1 MPTGTLTPMP
11 TTNTTPTPANW
22 VVVDVETSG
31 TDPQTCRV
39 LSIAALALN
48 PDGSIDDTLISL
60 LNPGVDPGPT
70 HIHGLT
76 RHTLAGQ
83 PQFSDIAP
91 ALIAL
96 LDGRILVAHN
106 AAFDYAF
113 LAAEAHRA
121 NLTLPTSEVLCTVEL
136 AARLN
141 LDTDNVKLATLA
153 QHWGIPQS
161 RPHDALD
168 DAAVLARI
176 LTHALAA
183 ATDQHITVPIRPP
196 STLPAPTFTARPT
209 AA

>member
-1 MPTGTLTPMP
+1 MA
-11 TTNTTPTPANW
+11 TTNTTPTPTNW

-48 PDGSIDDTLISL
+48 PDGTIGDSLVSL
-60 LNPGVDPGPT
+60 LNPDVDPGPT

-91 ALIAL
+91 ALRTL
-96 LDGRILVAHN
+96 LADRILVAHN

-121 NLTLPTSEVLCTVEL
+121 NLTLPTSQVLCTVEL
-136 AARLN
+136 ATRLN
-141 LDTDNVKLATLA
+141 LDTDNLKLATLA
-153 QHWGIPQS
+153 QHWDIPQS

-168 DAAVLARI
+168 DAAVLARV
-176 LTHALAA
+176 LTHALAVA
-183 ATDQHITVPIRPP
+183 ADQHTVVPIRPP
-196 STLPAPTFTARPT
+196 STLPAPTFTPRT
-209 AA
+209 VAA